1 MSHIHRLSQVS
12 SFNIVDQYST
22 LVKRIAF
29 HLKGRLP
36 ASVQVDDLIQAGMIG
51 LLEAHENYSTQQNA
65 RFETYAGIRIRGAM
79 LDEVRRSD
87 WTPRSVHKK
96 SRMVS
101 QAMLE
106 IENSTGR
113 DARDHEV
120 AKKLSMTLEEYHQ
133 ILQDSANARLSS
145 LEEITHNDDQLL
157 NQFPNSQAIPIDHLT
172 QTDFHAA
179 LRDAIAKLPERE
191 KMIVSLC
198 YIEEQSLREV
208 GERLGLSESRACQIK
223 GQAMLRLR
231 ASMRDWSERPD
242 TVH

>member
-1 MSHIHRLSQVS
+1 MTHTRLFSQAPL
-12 SFNIVDQYST
+12 FDIVDQYST

-29 HLKGRLP
+29 HLKKRLP
-36 ASVQVDDLIQAGMIG
+36 DSVQVDDLIQAGMIG
-51 LLEAHENYSTQQNA
+51 LLEAHENYSIQEDT
-65 RFETYAGIRIRGAM
+65 RFESYAGIRIRGAM
-79 LDEVRRSD
+79 LDEIRRSD

-96 SRMVS
+96 FRMVS

-106 IENSTGR
+106 IENRTGR

-120 AKKLSMTLEEYHQ
+120 AETLNIKLKDYHQ

-145 LEEITHNDDQLL
+145 LEEITQNSDPLINQLS
-157 NQFPNSQAIPIDHLT
+157 NNQAIPIDHLT
-172 QTDFHAA
+172 QTDFQVA
-179 LRDAIAKLPERE
+179 LASAIAKLPERE
-191 KMIVSLC
+191 KIIISLC
-198 YIEEQSLREV
+198 YMEEKSLREV
-208 GERLGLSESRACQIK
+208 GGKLGLSESRACQIK